1 MEFTDTRTVVV
12 GGSSGIGYATAERV
26 VEAGGEVVVAGRDD
40 EARRD
45 AVERLGKG
53 ATERALD
60 VADPDAV
67 ESFFESV
74 GSFDY
79 LVCTAAYVPTGFDVS
94 DADLRRAFDVKFF
107 GYYYAATAARE
118 YLAEDGAVVFIT
130 GEAAVD
136 PDPQYFAIGVVN
148 AAVETLTR
156 YLAVE
161 YAPIRVSAI
170 SPGLVDTFD
179 MSEDMREKMAD
190 SVPVGRVAE
199 PEDIAEA
206 ICFALTNPNTSGE
219 VLRING
225 GASLV

>member
-1 MEFTDTRTVVV
+1 MDFEDTRAVVI
-12 GGSSGIGYATAERV
+12 GGSSGIGFATAQAIIER
-26 VEAGGEVVVAGRDD
+26 GGEVVIGARDD
-40 EARRD
+40 DDRLRATAELGPEAD
-45 AVERLGKG
+45 EA
-53 ATERALD
+53 AID
-60 VADPDAV
+60 IADPDSV
-67 ESFFESV
+67 EAFFEAV
-74 GSFDY
+74 GEFDY
-79 LVCTAAYVPTGFDVS
+79 LVCTPAYIPTGFDVS
-94 DADLRRAFDVKFF
+94 DDDLREAFDVKFF